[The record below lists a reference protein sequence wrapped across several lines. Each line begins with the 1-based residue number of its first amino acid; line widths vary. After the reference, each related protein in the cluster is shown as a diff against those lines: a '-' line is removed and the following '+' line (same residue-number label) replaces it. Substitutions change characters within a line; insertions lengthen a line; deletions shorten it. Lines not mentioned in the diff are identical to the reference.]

1 MKYYKKLIG
10 ERLYLSP
17 VNLDDIEKYAEWLND
32 LEISLYL
39 TGNSEVYTNDKERE
53 ILENLLKSDTDVLFA
68 IINNDDKLIGNL
80 GLHQIDYKNRKATFG
95 IFIGEKDYWN
105 NGFGTEAIN
114 LLLNYGFYFLNLHNI
129 NLEVYS
135 YNERAI
141 NCYKKIGFKEIGRRR
156 ESIILGGK
164 FYDEISMD
172 ILSNEIKNDFDSMI
186 ENFQII

>member
-39 TGNSEVYTNDKERE
+39 TGTSEVYTNDKERE

>member
-39 TGNSEVYTNDKERE
+39 TGTSEVYTNDKERE

-105 NGFGTEAIN
+105 NGFGTEAIK

-164 FYDEISMD
+164 FYDEITMD
-172 ILSNEIKNDFDSMI
+172 ILSNEIKNDFDNMI

>member
-1 MKYYKKLIG
+1 MKYYKKISG

-39 TGNSEVYTNDKERE
+39 TGTSEVYTNDKERE
-53 ILENLLKSDTDVLFA
+53 ILENLLKSDTDILFA
-68 IINNDDKLIGNL
+68 IINNDDELIGNL

-105 NGFGTEAIN
+105 NGYGTEAIK

-164 FYDEISMD
+164 FYDEITMD
-172 ILSNEIKNDFDSMI
+172 ILSNEIKNDFSNMV

>member
-17 VNLDDIEKYAEWLND
+17 VNLDDVEKYAEWLND

-39 TGNSEVYTNDKERE
+39 TGTSEVYTNNKERE
-53 ILENLLKSDTDVLFA
+53 ILESLLKSETDILFA
-68 IINNDDKLIGNL
+68 IINNDNELIGNI

-105 NGFGTEAIN
+105 NGYGTEAIK

-141 NCYKKIGFKEIGRRR
+141 SCYKKIGFKEIGRRR

-164 FYDEISMD
+164 FYDEITMD
-172 ILSNEIKNDFDSMI
+172 ILSNEIKNDFDNMI
-186 ENFQII
+186 ENFQIV